1 MKEIKKISDKEL
13 LKTIDEKR
21 VALKE
26 FRLGS
31 SGSKLKDVKAG
42 RNLRKDI
49 ARLLT
54 EVSARNNAAPK
65 VVVAKAIIAPK
76 TKKVAKAKIAKVAT
90 K

>member
-31 SGSKLKDVKAG
+31 SGSKLKDVKVG

-54 EVSARNNAAPK
+54 EVSARNNAP
-65 VVVAKAIIAPK
+65 
-76 TKKVAKAKIAKVAT
+76 AKVAT

>member
-1 MKEIKKISDKEL
+1 MKEIKKISDKEI

-54 EVSARNNAAPK
+54 EVSARNNATPVVPVAPK
-65 VVVAKAIIAPK
+65 AVAASKKAAKA
-76 TKKVAKAKIAKVAT
+76 KVAKVTVK
-90 K
+90 

>member
-1 MKEIKKISDKEL
+1 
-13 LKTIDEKR
+13 
-21 VALKE
+21 
-26 FRLGS
+26 S

-54 EVSARNNAAPK
+54 EVSARNNAAP
-65 VVVAKAIIAPK
+65 VAPK
-76 TKKVAKAKIAKVAT
+76 AVAAPAPKKVAKAKVAKVAT

>member
-1 MKEIKKISDKEL
+1 MIE
-13 LKTIDEKR
+13 EKR
-21 VALKE
+21 ASLKE

-49 ARLLT
+49 ARFLT
-54 EVSARNNAAPK
+54 EVTARN
-65 VVVAKAIIAPK
+65 
-76 TKKVAKAKIAKVAT
+76 AKVAT

>member
-1 MKEIKKISDKEL
+1 MKEIKKISDKDL

-54 EVSARNNAAPK
+54 EVSARNNAAPVAPK
-65 VVVAKAIIAPK
+65 KLAKAVNK
-76 TKKVAKAKIAKVAT
+76 
-90 K
+90 

>member
-1 MKEIKKISDKEL
+1 MKEIKKLSDKDI

-54 EVSARNNAAPK
+54 EVTARNNAAPAPVKAIAAPALKK
-65 VVVAKAIIAPK
+65 VVK
-76 TKKVAKAKIAKVAT
+76 AKVAT